1 MKWLT
6 FFLIM
11 FFSFPLLAADSAP
24 WWKFWQDDDQAAEQ
38 ESEQIT
44 EQGSEE
50 ITQIADSLFT
60 KAEKNI
66 LQEFLHSQNLE
77 NDNSEYGERDKKNK
91 KGKKQK
97 NLPPG
102 LQKKLA
108 RGGQLPPGWQKKV
121 ARGEV
126 LDEDIYE
133 ASSGLPKSIL
143 DRLPSGP
150 DGTSIRYIED
160 KVVRIVDATREI
172 LDVFSEN

>member
-1 MKWLT
+1 MKWFT
-6 FFLIM
+6 FLLAM
-11 FFSFPLLAADSAP
+11 FFSFPVLAADSAP

-38 ESEQIT
+38 EIEQITEQSSEQIT
-44 EQGSEE
+44 E
-50 ITQIADSLFT
+50 IADPLFT

-66 LQEFLHSQNLE
+66 LQEFLDSQGLE
-77 NDNSEYGERDKKNK
+77 DDSTEDGERDKNNK
-91 KGKKQK
+91 KGKKHK
-97 NLPPG
+97 KIPPG

-126 LDEDIYE
+126 LDDEIYE

-172 LDVFSEN
+172 LDVFGKK